1 MGLNSG
7 SVYVEGTEGQ
17 TKIGPV
23 SLQWAIGRF
32 VLFMYFFYPL
42 FIQIIQLCMAF
53 CCPPKLKDAPLMD
66 SVIEKEYREYRV
78 KQENAKILDALKADA
93 HNRKLAMHKEI
104 ALVTISLK
112 HQAFATEA
120 ERKRVIEQM
129 KANVKYKHE
138 NALKKAI
145 DEKYAKL
152 KKLQMEKAK
161 LIRSGKYSQTKKEEL
176 NKKQEKIVAITPVVL
191 TTEST
196 GLFTEESKP
205 STRLKTKVKDPI
217 DKAPVPK
224 EVPNRAPVPKEVPN
238 RRRSIDSRV
247 TGKTAAT
254 NKNKKEPV
262 NKASQENKPKGS
274 SSPKRGVDSKLNGAD
289 KSPKRQ
295 YVPGVRTKMMVP
307 TFNKAAGKGPLRL
320 PANYKF
326 ANERLS

>member
-224 EVPNRAPVPKEVPN
+224 EVPNR
-238 RRRSIDSRV
+238 RRSIDSRV